1 MGAKLD
7 YHLLYYFVHYIHG
20 IKVVKICKPALGTD
34 LRTKIEAKSACKMY
48 ITLGHAGPLKNKK
61 PR

>member
-7 YHLLYYFVHYIHG
+7 YHLLYYFVHYIHR
-20 IKVVKICKPALGTD
+20 IKVVKICRPALEVGTT
-34 LRTKIEAKSACKMY
+34 TKIETKSACQVY